1 MNQTLATRPFPDR
14 FQREQ
19 SSPFDRERLD
29 PKIERFAHWLDSQF
43 AIPGTN
49 IRFGLDAILGLF
61 PALGDLLPSLA
72 SLYILFA
79 AQRYGVSR
87 ATLARMA
94 LNIAFDYVAGSVPVA
109 GDVFDLF
116 WKSNDRNAAFLA
128 KHVNANPQQERNA
141 RRQDRWFVAA
151 VAAGLVVLLGASI
164 AASWF
169 VIYSLA
175 KLLVG

>member
-1 MNQTLATRPFPDR
+1 MNPSLATRPFPDR
-14 FQREQ
+14 FRREQ
-19 SSPFDRERLD
+19 SSQFDRERLD
-29 PKIERFAHWLDSQF
+29 PNIERFANWLDSQF
-43 AIPGTN
+43 SIPGTN

-94 LNIAFDYVAGSVPVA
+94 LNIAFDYAAGSIPVA

-116 WKSNDRNAAFLA
+116 WKSNNRNAALLA
-128 KHVNANPQQERNA
+128 KHVNANPGQERQA
-141 RRQDRWFVAA
+141 RRQDFWFVAA
-151 VAAGLVVLLGASI
+151 VAVGLVMLLGASI

-169 VIYSLA
+169 VLYMLA
-175 KLLVG
+175 KALIG